1 MKIILSQ
8 IAKCKITHMIMAVE
22 SEIGAMI
29 SGYITTDNN
38 VYVQDVYMT
47 KQTVSNS
54 DIDFD
59 QDSCNMAVL
68 KAMEND
74 ETLIG
79 WVHSH
84 ANMGVFWSG
93 TDVNTIN
100 KLIGFTNNFL
110 CSIVGN
116 RKMEIKGRVDYI
128 STSVFGTRQ
137 ETLDDLKIEVEM
149 DYPEDIKSA
158 FQADIDTFVAKRVYT
173 PRQIVNY
180 KNQSSYWSGGR
191 RHFMTDAE
199 IGDKS
204 LQTTLVESDDDDII
218 GEVSTLTDEELT
230 DLVTGSTIEQMM
242 KIYGYS
248 KDEALEAMRG

>member
-74 ETLIG
+74 EILIG

-110 CSIVGN
+110 CSIVSN
-116 RKMEIKGRVDYI
+116 RKMEVKGRVDYI

-191 RHFMTDAE
+191 RHFMTDTE

-230 DLVTGSTIEQMM
+230 DLVTGSTIDQMM

>member
-8 IAKCKITHMIMAVE
+8 IAKCKIAHMIMAVD

-84 ANMGVFWSG
+84 ANMDVFWSG

-100 KLIGFTNNFL
+100 KLIRFTNNFL

-137 ETLDDLKIEVEM
+137 ETLDDLNIEVEM
-149 DYPEDIKSA
+149 DYPNEIRDA
-158 FQADIDTFVAKRVYT
+158 FQADINTFVAKRTYT
-173 PRQIVNY
+173 PKQKVDY
-180 KNQSSYWSGGR
+180 KRQSSYWTGGR
-191 RHFMTDAE
+191 RYFMMDEE
-199 IGDKS
+199 IDGKS
-204 LQTTLVESDDDDII
+204 LAVSEDDII
-218 GEVSTLTDEELT
+218 GEVSTLTDAELA
-230 DLVTGSTIEQMM
+230 DLVTESTIEQMM
-242 KIYGYS
+242 QIYGYS